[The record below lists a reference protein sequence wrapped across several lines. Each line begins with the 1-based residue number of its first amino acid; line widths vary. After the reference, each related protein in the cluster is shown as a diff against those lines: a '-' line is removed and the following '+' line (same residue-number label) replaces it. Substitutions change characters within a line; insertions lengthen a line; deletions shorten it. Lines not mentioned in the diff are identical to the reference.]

1 MEEIK
6 RLFLCAYSILPAGS
20 FSTLVRVHLG
30 LD

>member
-20 FSTLVRVHLG
+20 SSTLVRVHLG